1 MDDSVIGILITVV
14 GLAVVIAMIA
24 GIWKVFEKAGR
35 PGWGC
40 LIPIYN
46 VILLLGM
53 AGKPIWWIVLLIIPL
68 VSIIVVIMINLELA
82 KNFGKSTGY
91 GLGLALLP
99 MFFYPMLG
107 FSDARYQGTPAFMSG
122 SALGSRLFEVI

>member
-24 GIWKVFEKAGR
+24 GMWKVFEKAGR

-68 VSIIVVIMINLELA
+68 VSIIVVIMINIELA

-107 FSDARYQGTPAFMSG
+107 FSDARYQGPPAS
-122 SALGSRLFEVI
+122 

>member
-1 MDDSVIGILITVV
+1 MDDSVVGILFTVV

-40 LIPIYN
+40 LIPIYI

-53 AGKPIWWIVLLIIPL
+53 AGKPLWWIVLLIVPL
-68 VSIIVVIMINLELA
+68 VSIIISIMINIEVA

-107 FSDARYQGTPAFMSG
+107 FSDARYQGPA
-122 SALGSRLFEVI
+122 AT

>member
-1 MDDSVIGILITVV
+1 MDDSVVGILIAVV
-14 GLAVVIAMIA
+14 GLAVAIAMIA

-99 MFFYPMLG
+99 MIFYPMLG
-107 FSDARYQGTPAFMSG
+107 FSDARYQGPA
-122 SALGSRLFEVI
+122 AA